1 MFNVVSSD
9 SVMYSKNNVPDLYA
23 FTSYLSFYHQQENK
37 PFTLSLE
44 SSNGLYVAILEDTY
58 TGEFTDLLATD
69 YTFSSTAAADVQRFK
84 LHFTQGS
91 ANRASAQ
98 YTRELMV
105 WTKDNQLMYEGLD
118 NLEGAT
124 VSVFAISGKLIATG
138 DLDSPLFLERTGVFV
153 VQVRARNG
161 ETFNAKLIK
170 N

>member
-1 MFNVVSSD
+1 MRN
-9 SVMYSKNNVPDLYA
+9 A
-23 FTSYLSFYHQQENK
+23 FK
-37 PFTLSLE
+37 M
-44 SSNGLYVAILEDTY
+44 
-58 TGEFTDLLATD
+58 
-69 YTFSSTAAADVQRFK
+69 
-84 LHFTQGS
+84 HFTQGS

-138 DLDSPLFLERTGVFV
+138 DMETPLFLERTGVYV

-161 ETFNAKLIK
+161 ETFSAKLIK